1 MTELSPFAIA
11 LHALAAIVWVG
22 GMFFAYMVLRPA
34 LGALEGPQRL
44 RIWATV
50 FGKFFPWVWAAAIL
64 LLLTGYMQVFVDFG
78 DFASAGLHVNI
89 MHWLGVLM
97 VFLYFFL
104 FFGPYPKF
112 TDAVGREDWQTA
124 AMHLNVIRQIVL
136 TNLILGLVVSGVGA
150 SGRLWP

>member
-1 MTELSPFAIA
+1 MIELSPFAIA
-11 LHALAAIVWVG
+11 LHALAAVVWVG
-22 GMFFAYMVLRPA
+22 GMFFAYAVLRPA
-34 LGALEGPQRL
+34 LGSFEGPQRL
-44 RIWATV
+44 RLWADV
-50 FGKFFPWVWAAAIL
+50 FARFFPWVWAAAIL

-112 TDAVGREDWQTA
+112 RHAVEQKDWQTA
-124 AMHLNVIRQIVL
+124 ASHLNVIRQIVL